1 MAVRSPYGTHGTQG
15 RPDVRGGHERSD
27 EAPRGPYPAAYGT
40 GREHPATD
48 VAAAPGTPE
57 FRRPSRPRAGKRTAD
72 PFDPVWV
79 ATELRALAER
89 ALRAGGAE
97 LDASGTCA
105 LPGHDRTPPGTPP
118 DLAARAR
125 TGMADPDAPADSGAT
140 TARDHA
146 GDDRTCLACP
156 DAPSA
161 RQHTGHD
168 RPGPAN
174 PAAPADPGA
183 PTTRDHASLDR
194 TGMQDSD
201 TPADPDAAE
210 PTGHDRPGPA
220 NPAAP
225 ADPDAAA
232 TPEHT
237 GRDLTAPAGPG
248 APTAR
253 DHTAPTPSGPTTPPT
268 RSVNDQLLEALWP
281 WALRTAAHQAA
292 RLPPGA
298 DRDAVHGEILW
309 EVFQAVRRIDWQR
322 YDVWPALLK
331 ARLRAAW
338 SAAAR
343 AEDPLTRGERQ
354 ARTAYLA
361 RVEAET
367 QRLGRMLTSAERYAI
382 ARRLRPSGGT
392 ATVVL
397 GRRLLS
403 SAGGPGGL
411 GDPAAIVQAATA
423 TTPDDDP
430 ADLLQRDWLRC
441 AVRRWVAHDL
451 PPDLRSE
458 VSALLERDEADRI
471 GHALLRRLAP
481 YATALHRRIDD

>member
-15 RPDVRGGHERSD
+15 RPDVRGGRERSD
-27 EAPRGPYPAAYGT
+27 EAPRGPYPAAHGT
-40 GREHPATD
+40 GREHPASD
-48 VAAAPGTPE
+48 VAAAPGTSE

-97 LDASGTCA
+97 RDAPAACG
-105 LPGHDRTPPGTPP
+105 LPVHDQTAPGTPP
-118 DLAARAR
+118 DLAAGNR
-125 TGMADPDAPADSGAT
+125 TAPAGPDAQPDPAAT
-140 TARDHA
+140 TARDHV
-146 GDDRTCLACP
+146 GRDRTCLAGP

-161 RQHTGHD
+161 RQHTRRD
-168 RPGPAN
+168 RTRPAD
-174 PAAPADPGA
+174 PAAPDDPGA
-183 PTTRDHASLDR
+183 PTDR
-194 TGMQDSD
+194 
-201 TPADPDAAE
+201 
-210 PTGHDRPGPA
+210 
-220 NPAAP
+220 
-225 ADPDAAA
+225 
-232 TPEHT
+232 EHT
-237 GRDLTAPAGPG
+237 GRDVPADP
-248 APTAR
+248 AAR
-253 DHTAPTPSGPTTPPT
+253 DHTARIPSSPTTPPT
-268 RSVNDQLLEALWP
+268 CPVNDQLLEALWP